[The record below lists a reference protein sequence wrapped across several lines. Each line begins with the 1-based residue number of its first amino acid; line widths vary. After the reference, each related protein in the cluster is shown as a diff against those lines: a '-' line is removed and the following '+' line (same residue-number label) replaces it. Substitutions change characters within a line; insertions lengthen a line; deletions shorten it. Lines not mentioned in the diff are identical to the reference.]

1 MRHTENKKIILLD
14 LIERVKSKGQ
24 LYKLVQ
30 IRLAPSADLHQEGI

>member
-14 LIERVKSKGQ
+14 LICRVKSKGQ

-30 IRLAPSADLHQEGI
+30 IRPAPSGDLHQEGI